1 MATQFT
7 NRVKMTAWAPD
18 MKMEFDGSRTSAIAL
33 LFRPLK
39 TQDARS
45 KVLSDLHNI
54 DAEMTTKA
62 AAKAQADAAQ
72 G

>member
-7 NRVKMTAWAPD
+7 NRAKMSVWTPD
-18 MKMEFDGSRTSAIAL
+18 MKMEFDGSRATALTL
-33 LFRPLK
+33 LFRTLK

-45 KVLSDLHNI
+45 KVLSELHNI
-54 DAEMTTKA
+54 DAEMTTEA